1 MNLFGH
7 TDGLLHVSKISH
19 NRVEKVEDVLKIGDI
34 IDVKVTEIDNKG
46 RINVS
51 AKALLP
57 RPKKHDDKPKAKE
70 DKGE

>member
-1 MNLFGH
+1 ML
-7 TDGLLHVSKISH
+7 SKISH
-19 NRVEKVEDVLKIGDI
+19 HRVDKVEDVLKLGDI

-57 RPKKHDDKPKAKE
+57 KPKIEEEKTEA
-70 DKGE
+70 

>member
-1 MNLFGH
+1 M
-7 TDGLLHVSKISH
+7 
-19 NRVEKVEDVLKIGDI
+19 LKIGDI

-57 RPKKHDDKPKAKE
+57 RPKKHDDKQKAKE